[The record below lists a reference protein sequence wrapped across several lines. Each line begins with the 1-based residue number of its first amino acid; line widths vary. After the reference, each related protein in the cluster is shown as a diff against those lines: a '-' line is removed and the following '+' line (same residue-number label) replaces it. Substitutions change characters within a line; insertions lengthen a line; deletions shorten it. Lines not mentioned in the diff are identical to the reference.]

1 MTFKRNGRGAFVFE
15 MGQREK
21 KLLLQTIA
29 LYPLV
34 PATHHQ
40 LSKTAEGNADE
51 ENQRLLEQS
60 LLQQRQ
66 QNRRQVEAMLEEPQR
81 FREVN
86 RRSQLTLSAS
96 EVEWLLQVLN
106 DIRVGSWLALGAPD
120 EGKTAEITDENA
132 QHLVALEVC
141 GLFESALLAALGM
154 EESSD
159 WR

>member
-1 MTFKRNGRGAFVFE
+1 MTFKRNARGALVFE

-34 PATHHQ
+34 PAAHHQ
-40 LSKTAEGNADE
+40 LSKTAEGNAAN

-60 LLQQRQ
+60 LVQQRR

-86 RRSQLTLSAS
+86 RRSQLTLSAP

-106 DIRVGSWLALGAPD
+106 DIRVGSWLALGEPD
-120 EGKTAEITDENA
+120 EGKEPSVTEDNAHYVISLEI
-132 QHLVALEVC
+132 C
-141 GLFESALLAALGM
+141 GLFESAFLAALGT
-154 EESSD
+154 EQSPE